1 MAALVGGI
9 TTPLA
14 IPLGCFAL
22 GAATIT
28 ALSTYIIE

>member
-14 IPLGCFAL
+14 IPLGCISL
-22 GAATIT
+22 GAVAKIFGDFRD
-28 ALSTYIIE
+28 Y